1 MTARVSFAHRARAPA
16 SAIGWIATFA
26 LVGAGVGY
34 GLTLVPMPPQ
44 LEPRWALAWS
54 SLPWAAGFTLATWLV
69 GRVLERR
76 SWDELGWRP
85 RTGMPLALLGGTA
98 LGAAMAACAVGVA
111 VIAGRAA
118 ITVTA
123 DGGGWRAA
131 ALPLG
136 VGFLVAALA
145 EELAFRGYPL
155 RRLAA
160 ATGPVPAT
168 ALTALGFGLLHLG
181 NPNAT
186 VFSTVN
192 VGLAGVWLAAAL
204 FSPGAMP
211 LAWGAH
217 FGWNA
222 TLALGFAAPVS
233 GYAFPLPALAYRP
246 GAHAWIDGGAFGPEG
261 GVVSTMVMLAG
272 SAALVAWSARVPRA
286 ERETAP

>member
-1 MTARVSFAHRARAPA
+1 V
-16 SAIGWIATFA
+16 
-26 LVGAGVGY
+26 
-34 GLTLVPMPPQ
+34 
-44 LEPRWALAWS
+44 
-54 SLPWAAGFTLATWLV
+54 PWAAGFALATWLV

-76 SWDELGWRP
+76 SWEELGWCP
-85 RTGMPLALLGGTA
+85 RIGMPLALLGGTA
-98 LGAAMAACAVGVA
+98 LGATMAVGAVGLA

-118 ITVTA
+118 VAVTA

-136 VGFLVAALA
+136 VGFVVAALA

-168 ALTALGFGLLHLG
+168 AVTALGFGLLHLG
-181 NPNAT
+181 NPGAT

-192 VGLAGVWLAAAL
+192 VALAGVWLAAAL

-261 GVVSTMVMLAG
+261 GVVSTLVMLAG
-272 SAALVAWSARVPRA
+272 TAALVAWRGRGGRAPRV
-286 ERETAP
+286 EREAAR

>member
-1 MTARVSFAHRARAPA
+1 MTARVSFAYRARAPA
-16 SAIGWIATFA
+16 AAVAWIAAFAVAGAAAGYALTF
-26 LVGAGVGY
+26 
-34 GLTLVPMPPQ
+34 VP
-44 LEPRWALAWS
+44 LHADPRWALAWS
-54 SLPWAAGFTLATWLV
+54 SLPWAAGFGLATWLV

-76 SWDELGWRP
+76 SWEELGWRP
-85 RTGMPLALLGGTA
+85 RTGMGWSLLVGTA
-98 LGAAMAACAVGVA
+98 LGAGMAACAVGLA
-111 VIAGRAA
+111 VTAGRAG
-118 ITVTA
+118 ITATA
-123 DGGGWRAA
+123 GWSGWGAA

-136 VGFLVAALA
+136 VGFLLAALA

-160 ATGPVPAT
+160 ATGVVPAT

-181 NPNAT
+181 NPGAT
-186 VFSTVN
+186 AFSTVN
-192 VGLAGVWLAAAL
+192 VALAGVWLAAAL

-233 GYAFPLPALAYRP
+233 GYAFPLPALQYRP

-261 GVVSTMVMLAG
+261 GVVATLIMLG
-272 SAALVAWSARVPRA
+272 GTAALVAWSRRAPRPDA
-286 ERETAP
+286 AP